1 MAIEQIIAPLAGAAG
16 FLLSTTTIDVVG
28 VYDDTGTQVFKKARP
43 INGSIKSDSKLMEHP
58 LENGASVIDHK
69 ILNPIEIEL
78 RFIVSGF
85 DFQDVY
91 EEIRQIY
98 ESSDILTITTK
109 ASIYES
115 HIVKSM
121 PHVEVSEIHNGIELT
136 FTTLQARFITPET
149 QQATS
154 SPQRPA
160 DAKTVDRSKVQPV
173 NPTPEDNVR
182 KTSSL
187 APLLKV

>member
-1 MAIEQIIAPLAGAAG
+1 MSVENIIAPILGGVG

-28 VYDDTGTQVFKKARP
+28 VYDDTGTQIFKKARP

-78 RFIVSGF
+78 KFIVSGR

-91 EEIRQIY
+91 EEIRQVY

-115 HIVKSM
+115 QIVKSM
-121 PHVEVSEIHNGIELT
+121 PHVEVSEIYNGIELT
-136 FTTLQARFITPET
+136 FTTLQARFITPESEE
-149 QQATS
+149 ATS
-154 SPQRPA
+154 SPGRPA
-160 DAKTVDRSKVQPV
+160 DSKTKDRSKIQPI
-173 NPTPEDNVR
+173 NSTPTDESKR
-182 KTSSL
+182 SIL
-187 APLLKV
+187 APILKL